1 MEKKILI
8 TGVTGFVG
16 SHFADYL
23 SKNVKNLKIY
33 GTKRYHLSRLDNIKH
48 LIKKDEIEL
57 LDCDLTDPISV
68 RNLISKLKPEVILH
82 FAAESFVS
90 PSWEHP
96 NRYMSV
102 NYNATVNIL
111 DSIKEFCPK
120 SKILIPGSGEEY
132 GEINKNELPINPE
145 TILRPVNPYAVTKIA
160 QDLIGY
166 VYFKSYDLQVIRTR
180 TFNHEGQRREYVFG
194 IPWYAYQ
201 ISKIE
206 NGLQEPVVKVGH
218 IDDKRNFT
226 HVKDVV
232 EAYWLAVN
240 FCEPGELYL
249 IGSDEAGA
257 VFTFRQAL
265 EMLISKSSVN
275 NIEYVQDKKYT
286 RPTNVPFLIS
296 NTEKFRKL
304 TGWTPRITFDQI
316 LDDTLEFWRDR
327 ISKEGV

>member
-1 MEKKILI
+1 M
-8 TGVTGFVG
+8 
-16 SHFADYL
+16 
-23 SKNVKNLKIY
+23 
-33 GTKRYHLSRLDNIKH
+33 R
-48 LIKKDEIEL
+48 
-57 LDCDLTDPISV
+57 
-68 RNLISKLKPEVILH
+68 
-82 FAAESFVS
+82 
-90 PSWEHP
+90 
-96 NRYMSV
+96 
-102 NYNATVNIL
+102 
-111 DSIKEFCPK
+111 
-120 SKILIPGSGEEY
+120 
-132 GEINKNELPINPE
+132 
-145 TILRPVNPYAVTKIA
+145 
-160 QDLIGY
+160 
-166 VYFKSYDLQVIRTR
+166 
-180 TFNHEGQRREYVFG
+180 
-194 IPWYAYQ
+194 
-201 ISKIE
+201 
-206 NGLQEPVVKVGH
+206 VGH